1 MSDNF
6 NIDYA
11 VVSAFERSKVDQT
24 KRGSG
29 RTFTMILMA
38 VFFILLMIGL
48 AAGVTIYRGV
58 ATQHE
63 RTNNLH
69 MQSGLLVNT
78 VRMNDATDMVALG
91 AGPEGDALVLVERL
105 DSGTYE
111 TRIYQYEGD
120 IVQEYAISGRPYKPE
135 NAVKLVTSDVFE
147 FSYEDGVL
155 SIMTDQGIFDV
166 AIRSP
171 QSGSP
176 NVASAGAQQYAQ
188 AYGVA
193 NSTAETGGNR

>member
-1 MSDNF
+1 MNDNF

-38 VFFILLMIGL
+38 VFFVVLMIGL
-48 AAGVTIYRGV
+48 AAGVTIYHSV
-58 ATQHE
+58 ASQHE
-63 RTNNLH
+63 RTSNLH

-78 VRMNDATDMVALG
+78 VRVNDAADMVALG
-91 AGPEGDALVLVERL
+91 SGPEGDALVLIERL
-105 DSGTYE
+105 DNGTYE

-135 NAVKLVTSDVFE
+135 NAIKIVASNVFE
-147 FSYEDGVL
+147 FSYENGLL
-155 SIMTDQGIFDV
+155 SIMTDQGVFDV
-166 AIRSP
+166 AIRSL
-171 QSGSP
+171 QSDST
-176 NVASAGAQQYAQ
+176 NVKSAGAQQFAQ
-188 AYGVA
+188 AHE
-193 NSTAETGGNR
+193 STDSQIAMGGSR